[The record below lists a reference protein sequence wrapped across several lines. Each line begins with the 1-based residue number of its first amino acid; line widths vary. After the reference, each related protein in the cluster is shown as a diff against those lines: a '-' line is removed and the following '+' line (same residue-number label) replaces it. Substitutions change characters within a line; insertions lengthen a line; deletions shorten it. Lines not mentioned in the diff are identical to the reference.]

1 MKVLEKSAGYS
12 ISVGKD
18 NPYVVGIGFLVAGGI
33 MALIL
38 GFLVCLGLGII
49 QMTEDQV
56 LTLVSLFSGGLTLA
70 LILCFTLPIF
80 HRAANADKV
89 PGKIVDIE
97 TYMHTNNGRRYES
110 YSPVVEYDYEGQ
122 HYKRELDSSSTK
134 RPEIGNE
141 INLKLYRKNPNKIV
155 TTKDVVFCAF
165 MTVVFSVMGVIFAI
179 PGILN
184 LTGNGSL
191 MNWDTAESST
201 VGGGGIDGPA
211 FLILLGFTILFT
223 LIGVIICVVV
233 KKGKG
238 KKNLIETGI
247 KKEYLITGVS
257 INTNVEINGENPV
270 VITCY
275 CEGSS
280 LTLKTKTHSL
290 KCKFHE
296 GDKIN
301 VYFDPEN
308 EKKYAADFGDE

>member
-1 MKVLEKSAGYS
+1 MTIAEKRASYS
-12 ISVGKD
+12 IRVGKD
-18 NPYVVGIGFLVAGGI
+18 NPYVTGIGFLVAGGI
-33 MALIL
+33 ITLIMV
-38 GFLVCLGLGII
+38 FLVCLSLGII
-49 QMTEDQV
+49 QMTAELV

-70 LILCFTLPIF
+70 LILCFTVPVF
-80 HRAANADKV
+80 YRAAHADKV
-89 PGKIVDIE
+89 TGKIVDVE
-97 TYMHTNNGRRYES
+97 TFTQTSKGRQYYS

-122 HYKRELDSSSTK
+122 HYKNELASSSSK
-134 RPEIGNE
+134 KPEIGIE
-141 INLKLYRKNPNKIV
+141 KNLKIYRKNPNKII

-165 MTVVFSVMGVIFAI
+165 MTVMFSAMGVVFSI

-223 LIGVIICVVV
+223 LIGVIICVVA

-301 VYFDPEN
+301 VYFDPDN

>member
-38 GFLVCLGLGII
+38 VFLVCLGLGII

-122 HYKRELDSSSTK
+122 HYKKELASSSTK
-134 RPEIGNE
+134 KPDIGGE
-141 INLKLYRKNPNKIV
+141 INLKIYRKNPNKVIV
-155 TTKDVVFCAF
+155 TKEVVFSAF
-165 MTVVFSVMGVIFAI
+165 MTVVFSAMAVAFSI

-223 LIGVIICVVV
+223 LIGIIICVIT

-247 KKEYLITGVS
+247 KKEYMITEVS

-270 VITCY
+270 VITCF

>member
-1 MKVLEKSAGYS
+1 MTVMEKSAGYS

-38 GFLVCLGLGII
+38 VFLVCLGLGII
-49 QMTEDQV
+49 QMTEEQV
-56 LTLVSLFSGGLTLA
+56 LTLVSLFSGGLVLA

-122 HYKRELDSSSTK
+122 HYKKELASASTK
-134 RPEIGNE
+134 KPEIGNE
-141 INLKLYRKNPNKIV
+141 INLKIYRKNPNKVIV
-155 TTKDVVFCAF
+155 TKEVVFSAF
-165 MTVVFSVMGVIFAI
+165 MTVVFSAMAVAFSI

-191 MNWDTAESST
+191 MDLENAEP
-201 VGGGGIDGPA
+201 VEGGIEGPA
-211 FLILLGFTILFT
+211 LFILLGFTILFT
-223 LIGVIICVVV
+223 LIGVIICVVT
-233 KKGKG
+233 K
-238 KKNLIETGI
+238 KKNGKERLKETGI
-247 KKEYLITGVS
+247 KKEYMITEVS

-270 VITCY
+270 VVTCY
-275 CEGSS
+275 CDGKS
-280 LTLKTKTHSL
+280 LTLKTKTSSR
-290 KCKFHE
+290 KFKFHE
-296 GDKIN
+296 GDKIDI
-301 VYFDPEN
+301 YFDPNN
-308 EKKYAADFGDE
+308 EKKFFADFGDE